1 MAYTEVAMWEILNV
15 LQRVGRGE
23 SRSAIERLTG
33 HTRKT
38 IGRYVATAQS
48 LGWSPGE
55 PVSEEL
61 AAAVY
66 RRHRPRGERGLGDT
80 EAMLLERRERIREW
94 LQPGGN
100 EKRGLRLTKVHQ
112 KLQRLGVVVPYS
124 SLHRFAVKHCGFN
137 EQRRNTV
144 RLDDCR
150 PGQYAQVDFGRL
162 GLVPADSG
170 RKLLWALIVVLP
182 FSRHQ
187 YVHVTHSQ
195 KLPDL
200 IDGLEDAWE
209 FFGGVPEL
217 VIIDNLKAAV
227 TKADRYDPVF
237 QRTFEEYALYRGFII
252 DAARSADPT
261 GKPVVERG
269 VPYVRES
276 FFRGEQWLNRD
287 HVQRDARRWCSLTA
301 GTRIHGT
308 TRQRPL
314 AEFEN
319 SEREL
324 LQPLSQPRF
333 DPPTWGEYK
342 VHPDHHVN
350 VGKAL
355 YSVATE
361 HIGKR
366 VWVRS
371 DRRLVRIYRNGELIK
386 THPRQQPGGRST
398 DHNDYPREKSVYTMR
413 DPQRLIT
420 RAAEQGVELGLFMSN
435 LLAGPTP
442 WARLRQAQM
451 LMRLGDKYGWP
462 RLEAAC
468 GRANAFELRNVKRVE
483 NILLQDL
490 DQANDAAQP
499 PARRA
504 EQPPLRFERPSSA
517 FTHSP
522 TGNP

>member
-23 SRSAIERLTG
+23 SRSAVERLTG
-33 HTRKT
+33 HARKT

-55 PVSEEL
+55 AVTEEL
-61 AAAVY
+61 AGMVY
-66 RRHRPRGERGLGDT
+66 RRHRPRGERGPGDSEAALLGC
-80 EAMLLERRERIREW
+80 RELIREW
-94 LQPGGN
+94 LQPPGN
-100 EKRGLRLTKVHQ
+100 EKRGLRLTKVHL

-137 EQRRNTV
+137 ERRRNTV

-162 GLVPADSG
+162 GLVQADAG
-170 RKLLWALIVVLP
+170 RKLLWALIVVMA

-195 KLPDL
+195 RLPEL

-209 FFGGVPEL
+209 YFGGVPEL
-217 VIIDNLKAAV
+217 VILDNLKAAV
-227 TKADRYDPVF
+227 TRADRYDPVF
-237 QRTFEEYALYRGFII
+237 QRTFEEYARYRGFVI
-252 DAARSADPT
+252 DATRSADPK

-269 VPYVRES
+269 VPYLREN

-287 HVQRDARRWCSLTA
+287 HVQRDAISWCSLTA

-314 AEFEN
+314 AVFEN
-319 SEREL
+319 SERQL
-324 LQPLSQPRF
+324 LKPFTQPRF
-333 DPPTWGEYK
+333 DPPSWGEYK

-355 YSVATE
+355 YSVATA
-361 HIGKR
+361 HIGRR

-371 DRRLVRIYRNGELIK
+371 DRRLVRIYRDGELIK

-398 DHNDYPREKSVYTMR
+398 DHGDYPSEKSAYTMR
-413 DPQRLIT
+413 DPQRLIDKAT
-420 RAAEQGVELGLFMSN
+420 GQGAELGAFMST

-451 LMRLGDKYGWP
+451 LMRLGDKYGWQ

-490 DQANDAAQP
+490 DQATDAQEP
-499 PARRA
+499 RARSA
-504 EQPPLRFERPSSA
+504 EQPPLRFQRPSNT
-517 FTHSP
+517 FTHR
-522 TGNP
+522 TGGNQ